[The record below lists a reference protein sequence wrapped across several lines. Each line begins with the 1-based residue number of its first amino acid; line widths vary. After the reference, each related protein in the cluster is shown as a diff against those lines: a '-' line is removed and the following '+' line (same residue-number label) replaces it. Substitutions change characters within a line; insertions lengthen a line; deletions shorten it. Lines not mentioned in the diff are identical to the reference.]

1 MSLLRGNILPR
12 NESNHLTLKR
22 DTAMSLIKRLH
33 HASLVATDLAA
44 SRAFYEGVLELPVN
58 PSRPNLPYNGIWY
71 DIGESMIHLLAVP
84 NPDAGAVR
92 PGHGGIDRHT
102 ALVVNDFDELIA
114 RLDKAGIPY
123 SLSKSGRKAV
133 FCRDPEGNALEF
145 MG

>member
-1 MSLLRGNILPR
+1 
-12 NESNHLTLKR
+12 
-22 DTAMSLIKRLH
+22 MSLIKRLH

-58 PSRPNLPYNGIWY
+58 PSRPELPYHGIWY
-71 DIGESMIHLLAVP
+71 DIGDSMIHLLVVP

-92 PGHGGIDRHT
+92 PEHGGIDRHT
-102 ALVVNDFDELIA
+102 ALVVNDFEELMA

-123 SLSKSGRKAV
+123 SLSKSGRKAL